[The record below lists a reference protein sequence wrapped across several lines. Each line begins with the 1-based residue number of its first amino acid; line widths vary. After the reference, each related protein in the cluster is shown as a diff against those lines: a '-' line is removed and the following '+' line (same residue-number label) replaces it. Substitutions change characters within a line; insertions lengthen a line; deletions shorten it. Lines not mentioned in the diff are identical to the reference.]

1 MLCSTFAWA
10 FVFVSLPFHVRE
22 ISTLDAAGTL
32 RWTGWILGIT
42 NLVTVVTAPVWGRLA
57 MRYEPRTLYI
67 AVELLQGVSF
77 FGMVVARTLGELFLV
92 RLVLGAWG
100 AASTFAFVMAGQLR
114 DAADVRRQVAIIQS
128 AITVGQVM
136 GPLFGAVAAA
146 RVGFRPSFAIAGTIL
161 LGCALVVAYAPS
173 APPVARATAGR
184 AGAIVWSDVVGVAA
198 LVFVGSVHLQ
208 FLPAILPEVLP
219 SLGVEP
225 DRLLDVGGFLIF
237 VSGVAAALGAVA
249 ASRLG
254 EALPESRLIAGLLV
268 LSSAW
273 LVAFGLAHSV
283 WILGTLRFLQV
294 LCVAPMFPIVVAR
307 IAHRGGGEAIGFI
320 NSARIAAAFVGP
332 VAATTLLAWAP
343 APAVY
348 AVVGL
353 AGVACVPLA
362 LRGGPTKAPA

>member
-57 MRYEPRTLYI
+57 MRYEPKTLYI
-67 AVELLQGVSF
+67 AVELLQGVTF
-77 FGMVVARTLGELFLV
+77 FGMVIARTLGELFLV

-100 AASTFAFVMAGQLR
+100 AASTFAFVMAGQLGN
-114 DAADVRRQVAIIQS
+114 AADVRRQVAIIQS

-146 RVGFRPSFAIAGTIL
+146 RVGFRPSFAIAAIVL
-161 LGCALVVAYAPS
+161 IGCGALVAYAPVTP
-173 APPVARATAGR
+173 ATARASGSRAATTAW
-184 AGAIVWSDVVGVAA
+184 ADVAGVAA
-198 LVFVGSVHLQ
+198 LVFAGSIHLQ
-208 FLPAILPEVLP
+208 FLPAILPEILP
-219 SLGVEP
+219 SLGVETS
-225 DRLLDVGGFLIF
+225 RLLEIGGFIVF

-249 ASRLG
+249 APRLS

-268 LSSAW
+268 LSSAV
-273 LVAFGLAHSV
+273 LVAFGLAGSV
-283 WILGTLRFLQV
+283 WMLGTLRFLQV

-307 IAHRGGGEAIGFI
+307 IAHRAGGEAIGFI

-332 VAATTLLAWAP
+332 VAATTLLAWVP

-348 AVVGL
+348 ACLCAVGL
-353 AGVACVPLA
+353 ACVPLA
-362 LRGGPTKAPA
+362 WRGGTAKAPA

>member
-42 NLVTVVTAPVWGRLA
+42 NLVTVVTAPVWGRLS
-57 MRYEPRTLYI
+57 MRYEPKTLYI

-77 FGMVVARTLGELFLV
+77 FGMVAARTLGELFLV

-114 DAADVRRQVAIIQS
+114 DAAAVRRHVAVIQS

-136 GPLFGAVAAA
+136 GPLLGAVAAA

-161 LGCALVVAYAPS
+161 IGCAALVAYAPS
-173 APPVARATAGR
+173 AVPAARATTGR
-184 AGAIVWSDVVGVAA
+184 AAAIAWSDVAGVAA
-198 LVFVGSVHLQ
+198 IVFAGSMQLQ
-208 FLPAILPEVLP
+208 FLPAILPEILP
-219 SLGVEP
+219 ALGAERS
-225 DRLLDVGGFLIF
+225 RLLDIGGLIIF

-249 ASRLG
+249 ATRIG
-254 EALPESRLIAGLLV
+254 EAWPESRVIASLLV
-268 LSSAW
+268 LSSAC
-273 LVAFGLAHSV
+273 LAAFGLASSV
-283 WILGTLRFLQV
+283 WTLGALRFLQV
-294 LCVAPMFPIVVAR
+294 LCVAPVFPMVVAR

-332 VAATTLLAWAP
+332 VVATTLLAWAP
-343 APAVY
+343 A
-348 AVVGL
+348 AVVYLCVGV
-353 AGVACVPLA
+353 AGIACVPLA
-362 LRGGPTKAPA
+362 WRGGAARAPA

>member
-1 MLCSTFAWA
+1 
-10 FVFVSLPFHVRE
+10 
-22 ISTLDAAGTL
+22 
-32 RWTGWILGIT
+32 
-42 NLVTVVTAPVWGRLA
+42 
-57 MRYEPRTLYI
+57 
-67 AVELLQGVSF
+67 
-77 FGMVVARTLGELFLV
+77 
-92 RLVLGAWG
+92 
-100 AASTFAFVMAGQLR
+100 
-114 DAADVRRQVAIIQS
+114 
-128 AITVGQVM
+128 M

-161 LGCALVVAYAPS
+161 LGCALLVAYAPS

-225 DRLLDVGGFLIF
+225 DRLLDVGGFIIF

-273 LVAFGLAHSV
+273 LVAFGLANSV
-283 WILGTLRFLQV
+283 WILGALRFLQV

-343 APAVY
+343 APVVY
-348 AVVGL
+348 AAVGL
-353 AGVACVPLA
+353 AGAACVPLA
-362 LRGGPTKAPA
+362 LRGGATKAPA